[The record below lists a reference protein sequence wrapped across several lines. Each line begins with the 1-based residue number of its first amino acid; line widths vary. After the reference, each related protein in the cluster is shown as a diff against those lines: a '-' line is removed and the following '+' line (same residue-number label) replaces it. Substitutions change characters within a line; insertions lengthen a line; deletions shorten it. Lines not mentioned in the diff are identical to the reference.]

1 MRDVLM
7 RTALFVP
14 GNRPERFAK
23 ALSCGTDAV
32 IVDFEDAVQES
43 EKVAARQHLAQFL
56 ADNPDARVWVR
67 VNTVN
72 HPQHAAELDF
82 CTRQKGVIGLLLP
95 KAEHPADVAR
105 AALSGKA
112 IIPIIESA
120 QGLQELAEIA
130 QTSGV
135 ERLTYGGL
143 DFSLDLG
150 LVAGS
155 AGAERMLDHVRFA
168 LLLHSRLASLAPPLE
183 TVFARIDDEQGVAA
197 FMTAAQAM
205 GFAGMLCIHPAQVGI
220 VHQVMR
226 PDALQLSWAQ
236 RVLERARDEAGA
248 FQLDGQ
254 MIDAPVIQRARN
266 LLAASHTS

>member
-1 MRDVLM
+1 MSDVLM

-23 ALSCGTDAV
+23 ALSCGADAV
-32 IVDFEDAVQES
+32 IVDFEDAVQEP

-56 ADNPDARVWVR
+56 AFNPDARVWVR
-67 VNTVN
+67 VNTVQ
-72 HPQHAAELDF
+72 HPQHAAELEF
-82 CTRQKGVIGLLLP
+82 CTRQTGVIGLLLP

-105 AALSGKA
+105 ATLGGKA

-120 QGLQELAEIA
+120 KGLLELADIA
-130 QTSGV
+130 RTSGV
-135 ERLTYGGL
+135 ERLAYGGL

-150 LVAGS
+150 LMAGS

-168 LLLHSRLASLAPPLE
+168 LLLHSRLARLPPPLE
-183 TVFARIDDEQGVAA
+183 TVFARFDDEQGVAA
-197 FMTAAQAM
+197 FMTAAQGM
-205 GFAGMLCIHPAQVGI
+205 GFAGMLCIHPLQVGI

-226 PDALQLSWAQ
+226 PNALQLSWAQ
-236 RVLERARDEAGA
+236 RVLERAEEGDGA

-266 LLAASHTS
+266 LLAASRAS